1 MALIGTNVA
10 MVGGRAKVMGAVNYA
25 PDLVFPRMLYAKALR
40 SPYPHAK
47 IQRIDPSK
55 AEKFPGVVALITRDD
70 LKEINPYFGPVV
82 DDQPVV
88 AMDRVR
94 HVGEVV
100 ALLAAESP
108 EIAEEAVNLIEV
120 EYRELPAVF
129 DIIEAIEPGAP
140 VLHAERKETTAGVH
154 REEFNFKVGGNICS
168 VYHVED
174 GDIKRGFEDA
184 DEILENTYT
193 LPPVQHGHIE
203 PHAATAFWEPGGK
216 LVLHTATQNPSGVQ
230 EQLAQIFRL
239 PENQVRVIV
248 PLIGGGYGGK
258 THARLEPALALLARK
273 AGRPVQWVLTREE
286 VFLTARRYGAL
297 VNIKTGFKHDGR
309 VVAREVEAFYEVGA
323 YALNG
328 PVNAKTG
335 CYVSSGPYN
344 IPNRSLTTYSV
355 YTNLPP
361 TGPYR
366 GVGVS
371 HVCWAYESEMDD
383 IARRLK
389 IDPLELRLKHLVHE
403 GDVFVTG
410 EKLVSVGIAD
420 CLERTADAMGWN
432 GREEQAP
439 PTAGKNLVRGKG
451 LAVTMKSTTTPT
463 TSSASVRLNAD
474 GSAVLLTSSVEIG
487 QGLLTSMAQI
497 VGEELGLPFE
507 KITVSSPDTDL
518 TPYDKSTSSSRT
530 TFHMGHAAQQAA
542 REVKNQLLEVTAK
555 KLEARIEDL
564 ELRDGAVAVRGVPE
578 KKLSIADVFKARF
591 GSTVGSMF
599 GGHCFKSQGGLD
611 PKTGKGKAAAF
622 WFFSACG
629 AEVEVDIETGKVR
642 VLRTVSAVD
651 AGKAIHPRQCGLQN
665 EGSLLSGMGSA
676 LFEEML
682 YENGQPINSSFLDY
696 MLPSLEDHPQ
706 EFQSILVETPHP
718 EGPFGAKG
726 VGEAALPPVAP
737 AIGNAIA
744 NALGGVR
751 IRDLPVAPYKIVA
764 AIQAERR
771 KVTSNAE
778 S

>member
-1 MALIGTNVA
+1 MALVGSDVT
-10 MVGGRAKVMGAVNYA
+10 MVGGLAKVTGAVNYA
-25 PDLVFPRMLYAKALR
+25 PDLQFPRMLYAKALR
-40 SPYPHAK
+40 SPYAHAK
-47 IQRIDPSK
+47 ILRIDAAR
-55 AEKFPGVVALITRDD
+55 AEQLPGVIAVVTRDD
-70 LKEINPYFGPVV
+70 LHGLNPYFGPVV

-88 AMDRVR
+88 ATECAR

-100 ALLAAESP
+100 ALVAGESR
-108 EIAEEAVNLIEV
+108 EIAEEAVGLIEV
-120 EYRELPAVF
+120 DYEKLPAVF
-129 DIIEAIEPGAP
+129 DILEAIKTDAP
-140 VLHAERKETTAGVH
+140 VLHAQRKETTAGVH
-154 REEFNFKVGGNICS
+154 REEFNFQVGGNVCS

-174 GDIKRGFEDA
+174 GDIKQGFLAA
-184 DEILENTYT
+184 DEIIENTYT

-203 PHAATAFWEPGGK
+203 PHAATAYWEPSGK

-230 EQLAQIFRL
+230 EQLAQIFKL

-248 PLIGGGYGGK
+248 PLVGGGYGGK

-273 AGRPVQWVLTREE
+273 ARRPVQWVLTRDE
-286 VFLTARRYGAL
+286 VFLTGRRYGA
-297 VNIKTGFKHDGR
+297 VVKIKTGFKRDGR
-309 VVAREVEAFYEVGA
+309 ILGRQVEAFYEIGA

-361 TGPYR
+361 TGPFR

-383 IARRLK
+383 IARLLNV
-389 IDPLELRLKHLVHE
+389 DPVELRLKHLVRE
-403 GDVFVTG
+403 RDIFVTG
-410 EKLVSVGIAD
+410 EELTSVGVTD
-420 CLERTADAMGWN
+420 CLRRTAEAIGWK
-432 GREEQAP
+432 GKEEQAEP
-439 PTAGKNLVRGKG
+439 PKKKNLLRGKG
-451 LAVTMKSTTTPT
+451 LAVAIKSTTTPT

-507 KITVSSPDTDL
+507 RVTVSSPDTDL

-530 TFHMGHAAQQAA
+530 TFHMGQAAQQAA
-542 REVKNQLLEVTAK
+542 RDIKNQLFDVAAK

-564 ELRDGAVAVRGVPE
+564 ELRDGTVFVRGVPD
-578 KKLSIADVFKARF
+578 KKISIAEIFRTRF

-599 GGHCFKSQGGLD
+599 GGYCFKTTGGLD

-642 VLRTVSAVD
+642 VLKTVAAVD
-651 AGKAIHPRQCGLQN
+651 AGHAIHPKQCGLQN

-676 LFEEML
+676 LFEEMV
-682 YENGQPINSSFLDY
+682 YDNGQPINSNFLEY
-696 MLPSLEDHPQ
+696 MLPSMEDHPE
-706 EFQSILVETPHP
+706 EFQSILVEIPHP
-718 EGPFGAKG
+718 DGPFGAKG

-751 IRDLPVAPYKIVA
+751 IRDLPIKPDKLIA
-764 AIQAERR
+764 ALLVEKEKR
-771 KVTSNAE
+771 
-778 S
+778 

>member
-1 MALIGTNVA
+1 
-10 MVGGRAKVMGAVNYA
+10 
-25 PDLVFPRMLYAKALR
+25 
-40 SPYPHAK
+40 
-47 IQRIDPSK
+47 
-55 AEKFPGVVALITRDD
+55 
-70 LKEINPYFGPVV
+70 
-82 DDQPVV
+82 
-88 AMDRVR
+88 RVR

-100 ALLAAESP
+100 ALVAGESR
-108 EIAEEAVNLIEV
+108 EIAEEAAGLIEV
-120 EYRELPAVF
+120 DYGELPAVF
-129 DIIEAIEPGAP
+129 DILEAIKTDAP
-140 VLHAERKETTAGVH
+140 VLHAQRKETSAGVH
-154 REEFNFKVGGNICS
+154 REEFNFQVGGNVCS

-174 GDIKRGFEDA
+174 GDVKQGFQEA
-184 DEILENTYT
+184 DEIIENIYT

-203 PHAATAFWEPGGK
+203 PHAATAYWEPSGK

-230 EQLAQIFRL
+230 EQLAQIFKL
-239 PENQVRVIV
+239 PENQVRIIV
-248 PLIGGGYGGK
+248 PLVGGGYGGK

-273 AGRPVQWVLTREE
+273 ARRPVQWVLTRDE
-286 VFLTARRYGAL
+286 VFLTGRRYGA
-297 VNIKTGFKHDGR
+297 VVKIKTGFKRDGR
-309 VVAREVEAFYEVGA
+309 ILARQVEAFYEIGA

-361 TGPYR
+361 TGPFR

-383 IARRLK
+383 IARRLNV
-389 IDPLELRLKHLVHE
+389 DPVELRLKHLVRE
-403 GDVFVTG
+403 RDIFVTG
-410 EKLVSVGIAD
+410 EELVSVGVTD
-420 CLERTADAMGWN
+420 CLRRTADAIGWK
-432 GREEQAP
+432 GKEEQAAP
-439 PTAGKNLVRGKG
+439 PEKKSLLRGKG
-451 LAVTMKSTTTPT
+451 VAVAIKSTTTPT

-497 VGEELGLPFE
+497 IGEELGLSLE
-507 KITVSSPDTDL
+507 SVTVSSPDTDL

-530 TFHMGHAAQQAA
+530 TFHMGQAAQQAA
-542 REVKNQLLEVTAK
+542 RDVKNQLFDVAAK

-564 ELRDGAVAVRGVPE
+564 ELRDGTVFVRGVPD
-578 KKLSIADVFKARF
+578 KKISIAEIFRTRF
-591 GSTVGSMF
+591 GSMVGSMF
-599 GGHCFKSQGGLD
+599 GGYCFKTAGGLD

-629 AEVEVDIETGKVR
+629 AEVEVDVETGKVR
-642 VLRTVSAVD
+642 VLQTVTAVD
-651 AGKAIHPRQCGLQN
+651 AGHAIHPKQCGLQN

-676 LFEEML
+676 LFEEMI
-682 YENGQPINSSFLDY
+682 YDNGQPINSNFLEY

-718 EGPFGAKG
+718 DGPFGAKG

-744 NALGGVR
+744 NALGGIR
-751 IRDLPVAPYKIVA
+751 IRDLPIKPDKLVA
-764 AIQAERR
+764 ALQAGKEQR
-771 KVTSNAE
+771 
-778 S
+778 

>member
-1 MALIGTNVA
+1 MALVGSDVT
-10 MVGGRAKVMGAVNYA
+10 MVGGLAKVTGAVNYA
-25 PDLVFPRMLYAKALR
+25 PDLQFPRMLYAKALR
-40 SPYPHAK
+40 SPYAHAK
-47 IQRIDPSK
+47 ILRIDAAR
-55 AEKFPGVVALITRDD
+55 AEQLPGVIAVVTRDD
-70 LKEINPYFGPVV
+70 LHGLNPYFGPVV

-88 AMDRVR
+88 ATECAR

-100 ALLAAESP
+100 ALVAGESR
-108 EIAEEAVNLIEV
+108 EIAEEAVGLIEV
-120 EYRELPAVF
+120 DYEELPAVF
-129 DIIEAIEPGAP
+129 DILEAIKPDAP
-140 VLHAERKETTAGVH
+140 VLHAQRKETTAGVH
-154 REEFNFKVGGNICS
+154 REEFNFQVGGNVCS

-174 GDIKRGFEDA
+174 GDIKQGFQAA
-184 DEILENTYT
+184 DEIIENTYT

-203 PHAATAFWEPGGK
+203 PHAATAYWEPSGK

-230 EQLAQIFRL
+230 EQLAQVFKL
-239 PENQVRVIV
+239 PENHVRVIV
-248 PLIGGGYGGK
+248 PLVGGGYGGK

-273 AGRPVQWVLTREE
+273 ARRPVQWVLTRDE
-286 VFLTARRYGAL
+286 VFLTGRRYGA
-297 VNIKTGFKHDGR
+297 VVKIKTGFKRDGR
-309 VVAREVEAFYEVGA
+309 ILARQVEAFYEIGA

-361 TGPYR
+361 TGPFR

-383 IARRLK
+383 IARLLNV
-389 IDPLELRLKHLVHE
+389 DPVELRLKHLVRE
-403 GDVFVTG
+403 RDIFVTG
-410 EKLVSVGIAD
+410 EELTSVGVTD
-420 CLERTADAMGWN
+420 CLRRTAEAIGWK
-432 GREEQAP
+432 GKEEQAEP
-439 PTAGKNLVRGKG
+439 PKKKNLLRGKG
-451 LAVTMKSTTTPT
+451 LAVAIKSTTTPT

-507 KITVSSPDTDL
+507 RVTVSSPDTDL

-530 TFHMGHAAQQAA
+530 TFHMGQAAQQAA
-542 REVKNQLLEVTAK
+542 RDIKNQLFDVAAK
-555 KLEARIEDL
+555 TLEARIEDL
-564 ELRDGAVAVRGVPE
+564 ELRDGTVFVRGVPD
-578 KKLSIADVFKARF
+578 KKISIAEIFRTRF

-599 GGHCFKSQGGLD
+599 GGYCFKTTGGLD

-642 VLRTVSAVD
+642 VLKTVAAVD
-651 AGKAIHPRQCGLQN
+651 AGHAIHPKQCGLQN
-665 EGSLLSGMGSA
+665 EGSLLSGLGSA
-676 LFEEML
+676 LFEEMV
-682 YENGQPINSSFLDY
+682 YDNGQPINSNFLEY
-696 MLPSLEDHPQ
+696 MLPSMEDHPE
-706 EFQSILVETPHP
+706 EFQSILVEIPHP
-718 EGPFGAKG
+718 DGPFGAKG

-751 IRDLPVAPYKIVA
+751 IRDLPIKPDKLIA
-764 AIQAERR
+764 ALLVEKEKR
-771 KVTSNAE
+771 
-778 S
+778 

>member
-1 MALIGTNVA
+1 MALVGRDVT
-10 MVGGRAKVMGAVNYA
+10 MVGGLAKVTGAVNYA
-25 PDLVFPRMLYAKALR
+25 PDLQFPRMLYTKALR
-40 SPYPHAK
+40 SPYAHAN
-47 IQRIDPSK
+47 ILRLDAAR
-55 AEKFPGVVALITRDD
+55 AEKVPGVIAVVTRDD
-70 LKEINPYFGPVV
+70 LNGLNPYFGPVV

-88 AMDRVR
+88 ATERVR

-100 ALLAAESP
+100 ALVAGESR
-108 EIAEEAVNLIEV
+108 EIAEEAAGLIEV
-120 EYRELPAVF
+120 DYEELPAVF
-129 DIIEAIEPGAP
+129 DILEAIKPDAP
-140 VLHAERKETTAGVH
+140 VLHAQRKETTAGVH
-154 REEFNFKVGGNICS
+154 REEFNFQVGGNVCS

-174 GDIKRGFEDA
+174 GDIKQGFQEA
-184 DEILENTYT
+184 DEIIENTYT

-203 PHAATAFWEPGGK
+203 PHAATAYWEPSGK

-230 EQLAQIFRL
+230 EQLAQIFKL

-248 PLIGGGYGGK
+248 PLVGGGYGGK

-273 AGRPVQWVLTREE
+273 AHRPVQWVLTRDE
-286 VFLTARRYGAL
+286 VFLTGRRYGA
-297 VNIKTGFKHDGR
+297 VVKIKTGFKRDGR
-309 VVAREVEAFYEVGA
+309 IVARQVEAFYEIGA
-323 YALNG
+323 YTLNG

-361 TGPYR
+361 TGPFR

-383 IARRLK
+383 IARRLNV
-389 IDPLELRLKHLVHE
+389 DPVELRLKHVVCE
-403 GDVFVTG
+403 GDIFVTG
-410 EKLVSVGIAD
+410 EELVSVGITD
-420 CLERTADAMGWN
+420 CLRRTAEAIGWK
-432 GREEQAP
+432 GQEEQAAP
-439 PTAGKNLVRGKG
+439 SKENKLLRGKG
-451 LAVTMKSTTTPT
+451 LAVAIKSTTTPT

-507 KITVSSPDTDL
+507 RVTVSSPDTDL

-530 TFHMGHAAQQAA
+530 TFHMGQAAQQAA
-542 REVKNQLLEVTAK
+542 RDVKNQLFDVAAK

-564 ELRDGAVAVRGVPE
+564 ELRDGTVFVRGVPD
-578 KKLSIADVFKARF
+578 KKISIAEIFKTRF

-599 GGHCFKSQGGLD
+599 GGYCFKTAGGLD

-629 AEVEVDIETGKVR
+629 AEVEVDIETGMVR
-642 VLRTVSAVD
+642 VLMTVTAVD
-651 AGKAIHPRQCGLQN
+651 AGHAIHPKQCGLQN

-676 LFEEML
+676 LFEEMV
-682 YENGQPINSSFLDY
+682 YDKGQPINSNFLEY

-718 EGPFGAKG
+718 DGPFGAKG

-744 NALGGVR
+744 NALGGIR
-751 IRDLPVAPYKIVA
+751 IRDLPIKPDKLVA
-764 AIQAERR
+764 ALQAEKEKR
-771 KVTSNAE
+771 
-778 S
+778 

>member
-1 MALIGTNVA
+1 MALVGRDVT
-10 MVGGRAKVMGAVNYA
+10 MVGGLAKVTGAVNYA
-25 PDLVFPRMLYAKALR
+25 PDLQFPRMLYTKALR
-40 SPYPHAK
+40 SPYAHAN
-47 IQRIDPSK
+47 ILRIDAAR
-55 AEKFPGVVALITRDD
+55 AEKVPGVIAVVTRDD
-70 LKEINPYFGPVV
+70 LNGLNPYFGPVV

-88 AMDRVR
+88 ATERVR

-100 ALLAAESP
+100 ALVAGESR
-108 EIAEEAVNLIEV
+108 EIAEEAAGLIEV
-120 EYRELPAVF
+120 DYEELPAVF
-129 DIIEAIEPGAP
+129 DILEAIKPDAP
-140 VLHAERKETTAGVH
+140 VLHAQRKETTAGVH
-154 REEFNFKVGGNICS
+154 REEFNFQVGGNVCS

-174 GDIKRGFEDA
+174 GDIKQGFQEA
-184 DEILENTYT
+184 DEIIENTYT

-203 PHAATAFWEPGGK
+203 PHAATAYWEPSGK

-230 EQLAQIFRL
+230 EQLAQIFKL

-248 PLIGGGYGGK
+248 PLVGGGYGGK

-273 AGRPVQWVLTREE
+273 AHRPVQWVLTRDE
-286 VFLTARRYGAL
+286 VFLTGRRYGA
-297 VNIKTGFKHDGR
+297 VVKIKTGFKRDGR
-309 VVAREVEAFYEVGA
+309 IVARQVEAFYEIGA
-323 YALNG
+323 YTLNG

-361 TGPYR
+361 TGPFR

-383 IARRLK
+383 IARRLNV
-389 IDPLELRLKHLVHE
+389 DPVELRLKHVVCE
-403 GDVFVTG
+403 GDIFVTG
-410 EKLVSVGIAD
+410 EELVSVGITD
-420 CLERTADAMGWN
+420 CLRRTAEAIGWK
-432 GREEQAP
+432 GQEEQAAP
-439 PTAGKNLVRGKG
+439 SKENKLLRGKG
-451 LAVTMKSTTTPT
+451 LAVAIKSTTTPT

-507 KITVSSPDTDL
+507 RVTVSSPDTDL

-530 TFHMGHAAQQAA
+530 TFHMGQAAQQAA
-542 REVKNQLLEVTAK
+542 RDVKNQLFDVAAK

-564 ELRDGAVAVRGVPE
+564 ELRDGTVFVRGVPD
-578 KKLSIADVFKARF
+578 KKISIAEIFKTRF

-599 GGHCFKSQGGLD
+599 GGYCFKTAGGLD

-642 VLRTVSAVD
+642 VLKTVTAVD
-651 AGKAIHPRQCGLQN
+651 AGHAIHPKQCGLQN

-676 LFEEML
+676 LFEEMV
-682 YENGQPINSSFLDY
+682 YDKGQPINSNFLEY

-718 EGPFGAKG
+718 DGPFGAKG

-744 NALGGVR
+744 NALGGIR
-751 IRDLPVAPYKIVA
+751 IRDLPIKPDKLVA
-764 AIQAERR
+764 ALQAEKEKR
-771 KVTSNAE
+771 
-778 S
+778 